1 MSRIGR
7 IDLTPRN
14 DGTQFLKGEF
24 TTAHHAVD
32 FRLDKIEGDRP
43 EKAPTHEIVTRG
55 GHGRFAVIGMAWEHT
70 IKRGDNAGAP
80 MYMLEFDDP
89 DLPQIRL
96 TAFPVMQSN
105 EHGLNCWALETE
117 RKRRQSPAGAGNGA
131 SDDEIPY

>member
-7 IDLTPRN
+7 IDLTPRA
-14 DGTQFLKGEF
+14 DGSKFLKGDF

-55 GHGRFAVIGMAWEHT
+55 GHGRFATIGMAWEHT
-70 IKRGDNAGAP
+70 IKRGENAGAP

-89 DLPQIRL
+89 DLPAFRL
-96 TAFPVMQSN
+96 TAFPSMESN
-105 EHGLNCWALETE
+105 EHGLNCWELQTE
-117 RKRRQSPAGAGNGA
+117 RKRKPQSGGGGGAQ
-131 SDDEIPY
+131 DDEIPY